1 MKPEALKTGR
11 ILVVDDEL
19 TNVTALSRL
28 LARAGYTEVE
38 GTTDPREAIGAYLE
52 MEPDLV
58 LLDLHMPHLDG
69 FQVME
74 ALKPIIPRH
83 TYLPILILTG
93 DQDPEV
99 RQRALASGAKDFVTK
114 PFEVTEV
121 LLRIRNLLETRFL
134 HRQLSQQN
142 ETLEVKVRAR
152 TRELAEAQVEIL
164 NRLALAAEY
173 RDDVTGRHAER
184 VGILSSLIARAL
196 GLHPEEARLIRQAA
210 PLHDV
215 GKIGIPDA
223 ILMKPGPLSPAEFE
237 VMKTH
242 TEIGARILSGSGF
255 PLLQMAREIALFH
268 HEKWNGTG
276 YASGMAGDRIPLV
289 GRIVAVADAF
299 DSLTHE
305 RPYKPAFSRERALA
319 IIEQDTGTHFDP
331 KVSRAFLEV
340 VARGEID
347 DLEPVAIMD
356 PVVDGVT
363 NEVVRARLQLIQGGL
378 SAQKGKHGPK
388 ELDGPLVMAGDTA
401 TTH

>member
-1 MKPEALKTGR
+1 MKPEQMKNAR
-11 ILVVDDEL
+11 ILVVDDESA
-19 TNVTALSRL
+19 NVAILAKL
-28 LARAGYTEVE
+28 LAREGYKAVVSK
-38 GTTDPREAIGAYLE
+38 TDSREAVLAYREL
-52 MEPDLV
+52 EPDLV
-58 LLDLHMPHLDG
+58 LLDLHMPHMDG
-69 FQVME
+69 FQVMA
-74 ALKPIIPRH
+74 ALGPFIPRNS
-83 TYLPILILTG
+83 YLPILILTG
-93 DQDPEV
+93 DQDQEV

-134 HRQLSQQN
+134 HLELAHQN
-142 ETLEVKVRAR
+142 ETLEFKVRER

-173 RDDVTGRHAER
+173 RDDVTGKHAER
-184 VGILSSLIARAL
+184 VGIVSSLIAKAL

-223 ILMKPGPLSPAEFE
+223 ILMKPGPLTTAEFE

-242 TEIGARILSGSGF
+242 AEIGGRILSGSGF

-268 HEKWNGTG
+268 HEKWDGSGYQGTV
-276 YASGMAGDRIPLV
+276 GDRIPLV

-305 RPYKPAFSRERALA
+305 RPYKQSLPQERALE
-319 IIEQDTGTHFDP
+319 IIREDTGSHFDP
-331 KVSRAFLEV
+331 QVSNAFMA
-340 VARGEID
+340 VAASGALRSV
-347 DLEPVAIMD
+347 EPAALLD

-363 NEVVRARLQLIQGGL
+363 NEVVRARLQLVQGGGASEGGSPSIRL
-378 SAQKGKHGPK
+378 TGKA
-388 ELDGPLVMAGDTA
+388 LRASSSTA
-401 TTH
+401 IPN